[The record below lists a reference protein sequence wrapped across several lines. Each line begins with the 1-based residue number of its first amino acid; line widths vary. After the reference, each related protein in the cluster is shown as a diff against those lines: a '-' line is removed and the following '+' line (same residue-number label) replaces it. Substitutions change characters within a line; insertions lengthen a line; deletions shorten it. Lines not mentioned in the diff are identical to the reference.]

1 MSACL
6 RASPRTAPGIADSK
20 HYRSLSCN
28 PTPHSKPL
36 VHPHRPRTR
45 PDPPAPL
52 HHIDRARNAIET
64 IARMV
69 GNSAPS
75 PPRTGAQPLDA
86 WTVASL
92 MGGVECLCEHLGVL
106 TETMLEQARAIDAAT
121 EPGAARHAA
130 PAVIQ

>member
-1 MSACL
+1 M
-6 RASPRTAPGIADSK
+6 
-20 HYRSLSCN
+20 SCN
-28 PTPHSKPL
+28 PTLTQNPWSIPTDPELGLIPL
-36 VHPHRPRTR
+36 
-45 PDPPAPL
+45 APL

-69 GNSAPS
+69 GNSAAEPDA
-75 PPRTGAQPLDA
+75 TGAQPLDA

-106 TETMLEQARAIDAAT
+106 TETMLEQARALDAAA
-121 EPGAARHAA
+121 EPGAAQHAA

>member
-1 MSACL
+1 MQSH
-6 RASPRTAPGIADSK
+6 P
-20 HYRSLSCN
+20 SLK
-28 PTPHSKPL
+28 TL

-45 PDPPAPL
+45 PDPLAPL

-69 GNSAPS
+69 GNSAAEPDA
-75 PPRTGAQPLDA
+75 TGAQPLDA

-121 EPGAARHAA
+121 EPGAACRARGHSIR
-130 PAVIQ
+130 PARS

>member
-6 RASPRTAPGIADSK
+6 RTSPRTTPGIADSK

-28 PTPHSKPL
+28 PTPHSKPWSI
-36 VHPHRPRTR
+36 PT
-45 PDPPAPL
+45 DPELGLIPLAPL

-69 GNSAPS
+69 GNSAAEPDA
-75 PPRTGAQPLDA
+75 TGAQPLDA

-121 EPGAARHAA
+121 EPGAAQHAA

>member
-1 MSACL
+1 MQSHPL
-6 RASPRTAPGIADSK
+6 TQ
-20 HYRSLSCN
+20 N
-28 PTPHSKPL
+28 PWSIPTDPELGLIPL
-36 VHPHRPRTR
+36 
-45 PDPPAPL
+45 APL

-69 GNSAPS
+69 GNSAAEPDA
-75 PPRTGAQPLDA
+75 TGAQPLDA

-121 EPGAARHAA
+121 EPGAAQHAA
-130 PAVIQ
+130 PTVIQ